1 MGIKGWALMAAV
13 IVLSLAALVATSVPS
28 SAQTKG
34 GTLRVALEAD
44 PSTLDPAHETIPSEL
59 AVFKAVFNTLVG
71 FDRNLAIVPELAESW
86 GWDTPKTLTMKLR
99 KGVKFH
105 DNTDFDAAAV
115 KFNIDRLMDPATKS
129 GTRAELSELD
139 RVDVVDP
146 LTVRFHLKYPSAAF
160 LASMGQVGGIML
172 SPTAIKTMGL
182 EIARQPV
189 GTGPF
194 SFVEWL
200 KDDHVTVQR
209 FPGYWDAGKPYLDK
223 IVFRPVVDTNVR
235 TIGLKTGNYDFID
248 KVVPK
253 DVAGLKTTKG
263 VVYMETPGLNYIMI
277 RINCG
282 RPPFDSRVVR
292 QALANAVDRE
302 AIVKGLLFNSVQVAA
317 GPISPASWAYSTT
330 LKGYGY
336 DAAKARALLR
346 DAGHAGGIKFEM
358 QVIPDPLY
366 MQIGQAIK
374 AQAAGAGMEINLVS
388 MEVGKLMANS
398 LNGNYQV
405 MLSYRTGRE
414 DPDGSTFRDFYSTG
428 AFNRMKYS
436 NPKMDDLLVMAR
448 EKSTPEERKAVY
460 LDVQK
465 LVLQDSPMVFIA
477 GMPTGQAMTAK
488 VKNFVHYPN
497 MTLKFTD
504 VWLEK

>member
-1 MGIKGWALMAAV
+1 MGIRRWTLLAAV
-13 IVLSLAALVATSVPS
+13 IALPLLVLAAMPA
-28 SAQTKG
+28 SAQVKG

-44 PSTLDPAHETIPSEL
+44 PTTLDPAHETIPAEL

-71 FDRNLAIVPELAESW
+71 FDRNLTIVPELAESW
-86 GWDTPKTLTMKLR
+86 TWDTPKTLTMKLR

-105 DNTDFDAAAV
+105 DNANFDAAAV
-115 KFNIDRLMDPATKS
+115 KFNIERLLDPATKS
-129 GTRAELSELD
+129 GTRAELSE
-139 RVDVVDP
+139 VDSIEVIDP
-146 LTVRFHLKYPSAAF
+146 LTVRFQLKYPSAGF
-160 LASMGQVGGIML
+160 LASMGQIGGMMV
-172 SPTAIKTMGL
+172 SPSAIKTMGAD
-182 EIARQPV
+182 IARHPV

-194 SFVEWL
+194 TFVEWL

-235 TIGLKTGNYDFID
+235 AIGLKTGTFDFID
-248 KVVPK
+248 KVPPK
-253 DVAGLKTTKG
+253 DVAGLKGAKG

-277 RINCG
+277 RINCA
-282 RPPFDSRVVR
+282 RPPFDSRAVR

-302 AIVKGLLFNSVQVAA
+302 SIVKGLLFNSVPVAA
-317 GPISPASWAYSTT
+317 GPISPASWAYSPG

-336 DAAKARALLR
+336 DPAKAKALLR
-346 DAGHAGGIKFEM
+346 EAGHGDGIKFEM

-366 MQIGQAIK
+366 MQIAQAIK
-374 AQAAGAGMEINLVS
+374 AQAADTGMDINLVS

-414 DPDGSTFRDFYSTG
+414 DPDGSTFRDFYTTG

-436 NPKMDDLLVMAR
+436 NPKMDDLLVKAR
-448 EKSTPEERKAVY
+448 EKSTPTERKAIY
-460 LDVQK
+460 LEVQK
-465 LVLQDSPMVFIA
+465 LVLEDSPMVFIA
-477 GMPTGQAMTAK
+477 WMPTGQAMTAK
-488 VKNFVHYPN
+488 LKNFVHYPN
-497 MTLKFTD
+497 MILRFTD